1 MQAMI
6 RILFSPEAH
15 GAGMAK
21 ANVDLKK
28 EYQDIGRMTDQMV
41 EDFRIWVQYPGEYD
55 SEDDFVWTK
64 PHYEVIDK
72 VEFNGKFEYD
82 LGSESEDSDSVMIPT
97 RSGMPAVS
105 FQPPETY
112 SFGNNL
118 HIFCRQG
125 EFFMFKAKTADNPL
139 QHRATASRIPF
150 DTSSSTLMNSK
161 VIEDV

>member
-1 MQAMI
+1 MGHKGIDKITGSDTDASYYCHIKNFVAMPRWIYDIPYEKMQKMI
-6 RILFSPEAH
+6 GFLFSPDAH

-21 ANVDLKK
+21 ANANLRK
-28 EYQDIGRMTDQMV
+28 EYGDIGIMTDQMV

-55 SEDDFVWTK
+55 SDDDFVWTK

-72 VEFNGKFEYD
+72 VKFTGEFEFD
-82 LGSESEDSDSVMIPT
+82 LGSEEDSDSVMIPT
-97 RSGMPAVS
+97 LSGMPAVS

-125 EFFMFKAKTADNPL
+125 
-139 QHRATASRIPF
+139 
-150 DTSSSTLMNSK
+150 
-161 VIEDV
+161 